1 MKKKYNFF
9 KYCSAETDF
18 CELSE
23 LGRKFLNGTCSV
35 DGCVCGNKE
44 FDSDLWDIK
53 LLIAVTSMPTSSTK
67 SMT

>member
-18 CELSE
+18 CEFSE

-35 DGCVCGNKE
+35 DGCVCGNRGKAALAIQE
-44 FDSDLWDIK
+44 GRDGEMRTEGIWFRL
-53 LLIAVTSMPTSSTK
+53 MRH
-67 SMT
+67 